1 MEKKTV
7 EGVFVDYESVE
18 VIRVATKEE
27 LVAVNV
33 ASAVFVEYSKS

>member
-18 VIRVATKEE
+18 VIRVVTNEE

-33 ASAVFVEYSKS
+33 ASAVFVEYSRS